1 MQLSLLSALL
11 WLQRSFPLTEEE
23 YLLHLDDIANTLKG
37 WGAVSHIRSS
47 LAKTKERPRIG
58 KVNQFPCQIPPWN
71 THSIL
76 FVSIEC
82 EWGLGLLAWHLYR
95 IRKSNRCTLCL
106 AMHLHRAWDVVW
118 VKKYCEPAC
127 SFNAWEGLNFKS
139 EVPWLEISQASPKNR
154 NSCLVTRVNCI
165 ESHYLHHHRKSE
177 SNGHAT
183 LNKCFGTTM
192 KVVHFQG
199 QLCLGWGEECVGCCR
214 RWALSLTWMNLED
227 VQENG

>member
-1 MQLSLLSALL
+1 MQLSLLSALV

-106 AMHLHRAWDVVW
+106 AMHLHRAWDVVSEKVLW
-118 VKKYCEPAC
+118 TCLFFQCLRGFELQIWGAMIRNLPSVTKEP
-127 SFNAWEGLNFKS
+127 
-139 EVPWLEISQASPKNR
+139 
-154 NSCLVTRVNCI
+154 
-165 ESHYLHHHRKSE
+165 
-177 SNGHAT
+177 
-183 LNKCFGTTM
+183 
-192 KVVHFQG
+192 
-199 QLCLGWGEECVGCCR
+199 
-214 RWALSLTWMNLED
+214 
-227 VQENG
+227 